1 MVMEGPAL
9 TSTNSDGYW
18 RGTAAALAGIPV
30 SDSHAAKGRAKP
42 CFGGWLRDPGIGLGF
57 AAPALAEINEVLKK
71 SRGQAGVE
79 EGPPTCSAVSQ
90 GGRSPS

>member
-79 EGPPTCSAVSQ
+79 EGPPPPA
-90 GGRSPS
+90 RR